1 MGKVLHELDLWMDDF
16 TIKKKFYIFYVVC
29 VLIPLI
35 VTDSCE
41 FPYKSRV
48 MGTSEPLKPLKAP
61 YMARN
66 PVKWGFFRLKG
77 QEIPLKI

>member
-35 VTDSCE
+35 VTDSVVFLTTAE
-41 FPYKSRV
+41 FDRERREHEMFNIASTV
-48 MGTSEPLKPLKAP
+48 NT
-61 YMARN
+61 
-66 PVKWGFFRLKG
+66 V
-77 QEIPLKI
+77 